1 MRIFICVHTYAY
13 KIVFDSYPFSILVS
27 LPAFVHG
34 QPIDEVTKTM
44 PPLQWK
50 RQQNLMEQVTKIQK
64 MRKNRTRNKGKR
76 KIVFQNFSYY
86 LAFLSSLM
94 CKLLCKL
101 LIIICCSFIHS
112 GFFLH
117 IFSFVNPEWQHK
129 RIHPPQPIEDFVPPE
144 FFPAKHVGNEKQ
156 KWKVL
161 PINS

>member
-1 MRIFICVHTYAY
+1 M
-13 KIVFDSYPFSILVS
+13 
-27 LPAFVHG
+27 
-34 QPIDEVTKTM
+34 
-44 PPLQWK
+44 
-50 RQQNLMEQVTKIQK
+50 
-64 MRKNRTRNKGKR
+64 
-76 KIVFQNFSYY
+76 
-86 LAFLSSLM
+86 AFLSSLM

-117 IFSFVNPEWQHK
+117 IFSFVNPEWQHQ

-161 PINS
+161 PINRWWVKIFKSLSFWKQLPGIWLPSPMKKYIIWLFQDHEYGYLQMHTKTKRKSAKQLC